1 MINDSPT
8 GTVSGGLGVTQ
19 ALTNGPINIQ
29 TGSQLLDV
37 LWYQNP
43 VSVNVINNPVGAGTQ
58 TGLVNGVETVKVD
71 PSICPG
77 APDGTLPG
85 GIQQSNAS
93 PNINELSERIG
104 HELVHAEVPNADSSW
119 MSATRLGQAV
129 QMGELNEGAGY
140 TAQYIIAEQL
150 NDISNTEAKTSFA
163 GLNAVFNA
171 LQSLAAS
178 LKPNFGSINSIADLT
193 SSAFYMTE
201 AAYL

>member
-93 PNINELSERIG
+93 PNINELAERIG
-104 HELVHAEVPNADSSW
+104 HELVHAEV
-119 MSATRLGQAV
+119 
-129 QMGELNEGAGY
+129 
-140 TAQYIIAEQL
+140 
-150 NDISNTEAKTSFA
+150 
-163 GLNAVFNA
+163 
-171 LQSLAAS
+171 
-178 LKPNFGSINSIADLT
+178 PNFGSINSIADLT